1 MELVFDVVSAQQFAP
16 GLLTSKSFKKSGGV
30 IGRGEDC
37 DWAIP
42 DSKRILSS
50 RHAQVSYSD
59 GHFYLTDTSSNG
71 IQLKDSGASLRR
83 GEPLRIQHG
92 DVYCLGEVEI
102 RARLLQ
108 DPAQF
113 EEQIG
118 RSQPAGSIIPDDA
131 FLDLD
136 PIAALEQRP
145 RGYSNLDEFA
155 GLVQEPEE
163 EFERSQYAR
172 IDMESLLLPELVE
185 AAVEAPKAARVVEA
199 PAQPRPVMAAAEP
212 HGANF
217 WQQFGDA
224 LGVSLDDLDASA
236 REALAL
242 SAARL
247 LKQSVAGLQ
256 QSLRTR
262 GELKNELRLALTTVQ
277 SAGNNP
283 LKHSA
288 DAGEALNSLLR
299 GSKPGQLSAEQAV
312 GRAFRDL
319 QAHQVALFAASRA
332 ATQSLFQQFAP
343 EQLCLR
349 FEQQR
354 KPLLATAGS
363 RWRAYQRQYRLLEQD
378 DDWSQRLF
386 ARDFAKTYEE
396 QVRLIATLNTDF
408 QE

>member
-16 GLLTSKSFKKSGGV
+16 GLLTSKSFKKAGGV
-30 IGRGEDC
+30 IGRSEEC
-37 DWAIP
+37 DWSIP
-42 DSKRILSS
+42 DSKRVISS

-59 GHFYLTDTSSNG
+59 GYFYLTDTSSNG
-71 IQLKDSGASLRR
+71 IQLKDSGASLRK
-83 GEPLRIQHG
+83 GEPQRIEHG

-145 RGYSNLDEFA
+145 RGYSALDEFA
-155 GLVQEPEE
+155 GLVQEPAEQ
-163 EFERSQYAR
+163 FERSQYAR
-172 IDMESLLLPELVE
+172 VDMESLLLPQLVE
-185 AAVEAPKAARVVEA
+185 EAVEAPLASRVEPA
-199 PAQPRPVMAAAEP
+199 PAPPRPTAAEP
-212 HGANF
+212 QSAAF
-217 WQQFGDA
+217 WQQFGEA
-224 LGVSLDDLDASA
+224 LGVPLDDLDEAA
-236 REALAL
+236 RAALAVQ
-242 SAARL
+242 AARL
-247 LKQSVAGLQ
+247 LKQSIGGLQ

-262 GELKNELRLALTTVQ
+262 SELKNELRLALTTVQ

-288 DAGEALNSLLR
+288 DAGEALSGLLR
-299 GSKPGQLSAEQAV
+299 GNKPGQLSAEQAV
-312 GRAFRDL
+312 GRAYRDL

-332 ATQSLFQQFAP
+332 ATHSLFQQFSP
-343 EQLCLR
+343 EQLGLR

-363 RWRAYQRQYRLLEQD
+363 RWRAYQRQYRQLEQD

>member
-16 GLLTSKSFKKSGGV
+16 GLLTSKSFKKAGGV
-30 IGRGEDC
+30 IGRSEEC
-37 DWAIP
+37 DWSIP
-42 DSKRILSS
+42 DSKRVISS

-59 GHFYLTDTSSNG
+59 GYFYLTDTSSNG
-71 IQLKDSGASLRR
+71 IQLKDSGASLRK
-83 GEPLRIQHG
+83 GEPQRIEHG

-145 RGYSNLDEFA
+145 RGYSALDEFA
-155 GLVQEPEE
+155 GLVQEPAEQ
-163 EFERSQYAR
+163 FERSQYAR
-172 IDMESLLLPELVE
+172 VDMESLLLPQLVE
-185 AAVEAPKAARVVEA
+185 EVVEA
-199 PAQPRPVMAAAEP
+199 PLASRVEPAPAPPRPTAAEP
-212 HGANF
+212 QSAAF
-217 WQQFGDA
+217 WQQFGEA
-224 LGVSLDDLDASA
+224 LGVPLDDLDEAA
-236 REALAL
+236 RAALAVQ
-242 SAARL
+242 AARL
-247 LKQSVAGLQ
+247 LKQSIGGLQ

-262 GELKNELRLALTTVQ
+262 SELKNELRLALTTVQ

-283 LKHSA
+283 LKHNA
-288 DAGEALNSLLR
+288 DAGEALSSLLR
-299 GSKPGQLSAEQAV
+299 GNKPGQLSAEQAV
-312 GRAFRDL
+312 GRAYRDL

-332 ATQSLFQQFAP
+332 ATHSLFQQFSP
-343 EQLCLR
+343 EQLGLR

-363 RWRAYQRQYRLLEQD
+363 RWRAYQRQYRQLEQD

>member
-1 MELVFDVVSAQQFAP
+1 MELVFDVVSAQQFVP
-16 GLLTSKSFKKSGGV
+16 GLLTTKTFKQAGGI
-30 IGRGEDC
+30 IGRAEEC
-37 DWAIP
+37 DWVIP
-42 DSKRILSS
+42 DRKRVLSS
-50 RHAQVSYSD
+50 RHAEVSYRNGS
-59 GHFYLTDTSSNG
+59 FYLTDTSSNG
-71 IQLKDSGASLRR
+71 IQLKDSGASLRK
-83 GEPLRIQHG
+83 GEPQRIEHG

-145 RGYSNLDEFA
+145 RGYSTLDEFA
-155 GLVQEPEE
+155 GLVQEPAEQ
-163 EFERSQYAR
+163 FERSQYAR
-172 IDMESLLLPELVE
+172 VDMESLLLPQLVE
-185 AAVEAPKAARVVEA
+185 EAVEAPLASRVEPA
-199 PAQPRPVMAAAEP
+199 PAPPRPTAAEP
-212 HGANF
+212 QSAAF
-217 WQQFGDA
+217 WQQFGEA
-224 LGVSLDDLDASA
+224 LGVPLDDLDETA
-236 REALAL
+236 RAALAVQ
-242 SAARL
+242 AARL
-247 LKQSVAGLQ
+247 LKQSIGGLQ

-262 GELKNELRLALTTVQ
+262 SELKNELRLALTTVQ

-288 DAGEALNSLLR
+288 DAGEALSGLLR
-299 GSKPGQLSAEQAV
+299 GNKPGQLSAEQAV
-312 GRAFRDL
+312 GRAYRDL

-332 ATQSLFQQFAP
+332 ATHSLFQQFSP
-343 EQLCLR
+343 EQLGLR

-363 RWRAYQRQYRLLEQD
+363 RWRAYQRQYRQLEQD